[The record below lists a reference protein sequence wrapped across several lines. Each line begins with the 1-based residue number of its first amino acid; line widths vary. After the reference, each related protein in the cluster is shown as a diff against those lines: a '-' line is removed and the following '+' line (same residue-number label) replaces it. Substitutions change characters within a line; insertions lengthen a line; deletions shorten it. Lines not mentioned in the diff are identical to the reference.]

1 VTETPIIAVGVDG
14 TQSSRQALAWA
25 AAEAVRRGAAVQVV
39 TAWRREVVDGA
50 PLASVDPAALLAVAD
65 RVQRDAIAEVIGPM
79 AAKPPVTRQVV
90 QLSPV
95 EALVA
100 ASQHATLVVVGTHG
114 RGPVR
119 SLLLGS
125 VSLAV
130 ITQAAC
136 PVVVIPPAAARV

>member
-25 AAEAVRRGAAVQVV
+25 AAEALRRGAAVQVV

-50 PLASVDPAALLAVAD
+50 PLAAVDPAALLAVAD

-79 AAKPPVTRQVV
+79 SAKPPVTRQVV

-100 ASQHATLVVVGTHG
+100 ASQRATLVVVGTHG